1 MEHPAKKT
9 RVEGNETTP
18 LGPQG
23 DTDTQPS
30 STTYVWTLHHACRSG
45 KSLLAAYALLGAYHW
60 QKLTLLREHQH
71 KTLLRMSQKSPFA
84 HCHPVGVLKTPT
96 PVMSMMVFSS
106 LVVLQQFV
114 AQYLQERSLPRHYKV
129 VQVCSVGDHTA
140 SLDRVLVARMRTCR
154 QKRRPIVL
162 VTTYNSMGKISAAL
176 EQLAKSGVEAKECR
190 VDMAVFDEAHN
201 LHTSRNYQL
210 LGVEEETRC
219 NPVVLDRFYPNRLF
233 LTATPR
239 EQMLQPTYEPIYG
252 SPDEDW
258 DVYAYADLL
267 QWQRQNPTKEAMVK
281 PLRVRLMVGGV
292 SEQMRQRDEV
302 LHPERTPEFYD
313 IVAVVREISERLE
326 TGEPTAFVKVYH
338 KRAHEAGDGLDE
350 RQVEQGKRSAEHFVA
365 ASRWQGAVEYLHERN
380 EALNLAWR
388 DLDVRNIDG
397 SMADSQRSS
406 TLDWFNEA
414 AVPGAPIRVLL
425 SCQVFREGVTL
436 NRVDLTVFADG
447 KSSIREIVQSGLRG
461 AKADKAHKNQPL
473 DILLLVT
480 ADGASLDPGRMQEKK
495 SPQAHEAIMEALLS
509 RVNFAAVCVT
519 LNALMEL
526 DPAVRASLME
536 QAAHFSGNREAV
548 PTKGKDQL
556 PNKGSEHPPVGVRAA
571 WTCKIQPELAFD
583 WDHSTFTQVGA
594 CLLHSAA
601 VRLSY
606 KPLTQVQKAQDL
618 VDHVQG
624 QLQTTGKVNIPSQRD
639 MSIRFSDRTC
649 MGSWWSKATSK
660 GGYIERE
667 EQVRVIIEKCPE
679 LWQRYSQLQE
689 KRNEKPSVV
698 PLTQVQKAQDLVDYV
713 QGQLQTTGKANIPST
728 HNKSITFS
736 DGVCMGKWWSH
747 ATKKGGCIE
756 REEKVR
762 VIIEKCPGLWQ
773 RYSQRQEKRG
783 QKRPLEAPHKKP
795 HKKMKKKSP
804 PMTIPQLMELRN
816 GTLMTN
822 ERILKSNS
830 GECEDMSEQQS
841 QNLKSINEECI
852 DSSEQQRPPP
862 GNEGPAKHTSSKCK
876 LKSFAPEG
884 EALRYGAQLPPRSHQ
899 PVVVRKTGTVPM
911 EGYEYGET
919 HTSEHRQ
926 WKTEMNDA
934 FGRALVGSSGRIL
947 VLDDD
952 EYPAFGTSRRLVEK
966 YGILVSRL
974 CIVQADWDKVRAMRA
989 DKVYGAQVVHGYV
1002 QDYLRQQGPEKVRYA
1017 GVYLD
1022 LCGTWIGQLKPA
1034 LEALLDQL
1042 PRHPEGSELSS
1053 SLILGVTW
1061 CTRSAHGQTG
1071 VEVDA
1076 EMFLLLSRT
1085 VHQKMLRNSLFGSMR
1100 TRFFKIL
1107 Y

>member
-1 MEHPAKKT
+1 MGKWWSAATSKGGYIEREEKV
-9 RVEGNETTP
+9 RVIIEKCPE
-18 LGPQG
+18 L
-23 DTDTQPS
+23 
-30 STTYVWTLHHACRSG
+30 
-45 KSLLAAYALLGAYHW
+45 W
-60 QKLTLLREHQH
+60 QRY
-71 KTLLRMSQKSPFA
+71 SQ
-84 HCHPVGVLKTPT
+84 
-96 PVMSMMVFSS
+96 
-106 LVVLQQFV
+106 
-114 AQYLQERSLPRHYKV
+114 LQEK
-129 VQVCSVGDHTA
+129 
-140 SLDRVLVARMRTCR
+140 
-154 QKRRPIVL
+154 
-162 VTTYNSMGKISAAL
+162 
-176 EQLAKSGVEAKECR
+176 
-190 VDMAVFDEAHN
+190 
-201 LHTSRNYQL
+201 
-210 LGVEEETRC
+210 
-219 NPVVLDRFYPNRLF
+219 
-233 LTATPR
+233 
-239 EQMLQPTYEPIYG
+239 
-252 SPDEDW
+252 
-258 DVYAYADLL
+258 
-267 QWQRQNPTKEAMVK
+267 
-281 PLRVRLMVGGV
+281 
-292 SEQMRQRDEV
+292 
-302 LHPERTPEFYD
+302 
-313 IVAVVREISERLE
+313 
-326 TGEPTAFVKVYH
+326 
-338 KRAHEAGDGLDE
+338 
-350 RQVEQGKRSAEHFVA
+350 
-365 ASRWQGAVEYLHERN
+365 RN
-380 EALNLAWR
+380 EKPSVA
-388 DLDVRNIDG
+388 
-397 SMADSQRSS
+397 
-406 TLDWFNEA
+406 
-414 AVPGAPIRVLL
+414 
-425 SCQVFREGVTL
+425 
-436 NRVDLTVFADG
+436 
-447 KSSIREIVQSGLRG
+447 
-461 AKADKAHKNQPL
+461 
-473 DILLLVT
+473 
-480 ADGASLDPGRMQEKK
+480 
-495 SPQAHEAIMEALLS
+495 
-509 RVNFAAVCVT
+509 
-519 LNALMEL
+519 
-526 DPAVRASLME
+526 
-536 QAAHFSGNREAV
+536 
-548 PTKGKDQL
+548 
-556 PNKGSEHPPVGVRAA
+556 
-571 WTCKIQPELAFD
+571 
-583 WDHSTFTQVGA
+583 
-594 CLLHSAA
+594 
-601 VRLSY
+601 
-606 KPLTQVQKAQDL
+606 PLTQVQKAQDL

-624 QLQTTGKVNIPSQRD
+624 QLQTTGKANIPSTNNK
-639 MSIRFSDRTC
+639 SIRFSDRTC
-649 MGSWWSKATSK
+649 MGSWWNEATK
-660 GGYIERE
+660 KRGWIERE
-667 EQVRVIIEKCPE
+667 EKVRVIIEKCPE